1 MFFIIHQTSYFFNLW
16 AWRIDWRY
24 SDGMEGG
31 VDDNCEGE
39 CVMAVIPS
47 KNRGKELKPKEL
59 NEHPCL

>member
-1 MFFIIHQTSYFFNLW
+1 
-16 AWRIDWRY
+16 
-24 SDGMEGG
+24 MEGG